1 MLYFS
6 FLVGY
11 KTIYTKI
18 PPHIPTTTLLPWC
31 VHYILFSSIQSIL
44 VTLVR
49 RDPSLPR
56 LNFSAVVPKRGA
68 RGIHIARY
76 LAAKVEGLNPDL
88 LRIVEV
94 YVLIR

>member
-1 MLYFS
+1 M
-6 FLVGY
+6 
-11 KTIYTKI
+11 
-18 PPHIPTTTLLPWC
+18 
-31 VHYILFSSIQSIL
+31 
-44 VTLVR
+44 VR

-94 YVLIR
+94 YVLIH